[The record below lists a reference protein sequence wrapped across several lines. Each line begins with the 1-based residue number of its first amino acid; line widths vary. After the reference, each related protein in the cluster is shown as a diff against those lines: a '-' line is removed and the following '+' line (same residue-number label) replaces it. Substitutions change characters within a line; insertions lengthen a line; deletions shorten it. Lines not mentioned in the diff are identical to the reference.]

1 MSLATVETGLQ
12 TALILALGTRPMGPT
27 DSQVYF
33 AFCIFKAA
41 VEIAFAFYT
50 MWQWNVLFVVMQAE
64 SWGLDWLVVGSAKC
78 CKGSKYSGSVSYFCM
93 LVYWGNQ
100 PKGQEKRYH
109 INWIR
114 DRYADLPLQN
124 LHVLSV
130 ADKTCRFQI
139 SSLVCWRGSPD
150 FDIG

>member
-1 MSLATVETGLQ
+1 M
-12 TALILALGTRPMGPT
+12 P
-27 DSQVYF
+27 
-33 AFCIFKAA
+33 
-41 VEIAFAFYT
+41 
-50 MWQWNVLFVVMQAE
+50 
-64 SWGLDWLVVGSAKC
+64 
-78 CKGSKYSGSVSYFCM
+78 SVARVPSIP
-93 LVYWGNQ
+93 G
-100 PKGQEKRYH
+100 RYH
-109 INWIR
+109 IFACLSTGGINPKDKKKGIISIGFR